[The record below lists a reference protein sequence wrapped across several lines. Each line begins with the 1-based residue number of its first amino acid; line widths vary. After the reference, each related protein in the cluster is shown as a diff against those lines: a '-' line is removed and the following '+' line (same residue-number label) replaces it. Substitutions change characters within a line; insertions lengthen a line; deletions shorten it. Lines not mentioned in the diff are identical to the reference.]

1 MARWDKRCVEFAKVR
16 EYIEAGENDKILPA
30 LLDICKKYAED
41 EDWDFADDFDRLAE
55 DIEVVADD
63 ALDDDDIDFYL
74 NDFYDLCDA
83 ASVWLE
89 LD

>member
-1 MARWDKRCVEFAKVR
+1 MVKWDKRCTEFKKVR
-16 EYIEAGENDKILPA
+16 EYINAEENDKILPA
-30 LLDICKKYAED
+30 LLDICKKYAE

-63 ALDDDDIDFYL
+63 DLDDDDIDFYL
-74 NDFYDLCDA
+74 DDFYDLCDA
-83 ASVWLE
+83 ARVWLE